1 MLRKA
6 QKEQEEI
13 EERRR
18 KNEER
23 NVVLGWQ
30 KEENSRVR
38 QTEAE
43 RIEAEK
49 RMLVIELL
57 NFQHK
62 NNSHRKKTGNWKLKD
77 RGN

>member
-13 EERRR
+13 EEKRR

-30 KEENSRVR
+30 KGENARVR
-38 QTEAE
+38 QSEAE

-49 RMLVIELL
+49 RMLVFL
-57 NFQHK
+57 
-62 NNSHRKKTGNWKLKD
+62 
-77 RGN
+77 